1 MPIELPVTTA
11 LKQGASTAYGFWL
24 TFPSSAVARTI
35 LRSAATSPNGRYSWV
50 LIDAEHGLISDKDYY
65 ELASAIA
72 AEGASPIIRIPWAE
86 EWMIKRALDSGAHGV
101 LTPMCHTAAD
111 AEKIVAFSK
120 YPVRAGAAAGS
131 KGGSRGYGPLFAIHA
146 FPGVAAGD
154 DYDASADSN
163 LMVAVQIESRQ
174 GVENV
179 EAIAAVPGL
188 DALLIGPFDLALQ
201 MGVVRGG
208 DEHEAAI
215 QKVLKACKANGKKAA
230 IFCTSGEQASQR
242 AAQGFDLVSVITDV
256 GALGEVMTQQLG
268 VANGTVKPAGGPVRD
283 GY

>member
-1 MPIELPVTTA
+1 MPIELPVTAT
-11 LKQGASTAYGFWL
+11 LKAGASTAYGFWL

-101 LTPMCHTAAD
+101 LTPMCHTAED
-111 AEKIVAFSK
+111 AKKIVAFSK
-120 YPVRAGAAAGS
+120 YPARAGAASA

-146 FPGVAAGD
+146 FPGIAAGD
-154 DYDASADSN
+154 DYDKSADEN
-163 LMVAVQIESRQ
+163 LLVAVQIESRQ

-179 EAIAAVPGL
+179 DAIAAVEGL

-208 DEHEAAI
+208 EEHEAAI
-215 QKVLKACKANGKKAA
+215 QSTLKACKKYGKKAA
-230 IFCTSGEQASQR
+230 IFCTSGEQAAQR
-242 AAQGFDLVSVITDV
+242 AAQGFDMVSVITDV
-256 GALGEVMTQQLG
+256 GALGDVMTQHLG
-268 VANGTVKPAGGPVRD
+268 VANGTVKSAGGPTRD

>member
-1 MPIELPVTTA
+1 M
-11 LKQGASTAYGFWL
+11 S
-24 TFPSSAVARTI
+24 PS
-35 LRSAATSPNGRYSWV
+35 GRYSWV

-101 LTPMCHTAAD
+101 LTPMCHTAED
-111 AEKIVAFSK
+111 AKKIVAFSK
-120 YPVRAGAAAGS
+120 YPA

-154 DYDASADSN
+154 DYDGSADAN

-179 EAIAAVPGL
+179 DAIAAVPGL
-188 DALLIGPFDLALQ
+188 DMLLIGPFDLALQ
-201 MGVVRGG
+201 LGVPRGG

-215 QKVLKACKANGKKAA
+215 QSVLRACKAHGKKAA
-230 IFCTSGEQASQR
+230 IFCTGGEQAAQR
-242 AAQGFDLVSVITDV
+242 AAQGFDMVSVVTDI
-256 GALGEVMTQQLG
+256 GALGDVMAQHLG
-268 VANGTVKPAGGPVRD
+268 VANGTLKASAPARD

>member
-1 MPIELPVTTA
+1 M
-11 LKQGASTAYGFWL
+11 
-24 TFPSSAVARTI
+24 ARTV
-35 LRSAATSPNGRYSWV
+35 LRSAATSPNGRFSWV

-65 ELASAIA
+65 ELTSAIA

-101 LTPMCHTAAD
+101 LTPMCHTAED
-111 AEKIVAFSK
+111 AKKIVAFSK
-120 YPVRAGAAAGS
+120 YPPS
-131 KGGSRGYGPLFAIHA
+131 GGSRGYGPMFAIHG

-154 DYDASADSN
+154 DYDKSADSN
-163 LMVAVQIESRQ
+163 LMVAVQIESRK

-179 EAIAAVPGL
+179 DAIAAVPGL
-188 DALLIGPFDLALQ
+188 DCLLIGPFDLALQ

-215 QKVLKACKANGKKAA
+215 QSTLRACKKYGKKAA
-230 IFCTSGEQASQR
+230 IFCTDGEQAAER
-242 AAQGFDLVSVITDV
+242 AAQGFDLVSVTTDV
-256 GALGEVMTQQLG
+256 GALGDIMTKHLG
-268 VANGTVKPAGGPVRD
+268 VANGTVKDASGSARD

>member
-1 MPIELPVTTA
+1 MPVELPVTAT
-11 LKQGASTAYGFWL
+11 LKAGASTAYGFWL

-101 LTPMCHTAAD
+101 LTPMCHTAED
-111 AEKIVAFSK
+111 AKKIVAFSK
-120 YPVRAGAAAGS
+120 YPS
-131 KGGSRGYGPLFAIHA
+131 QGGSRGYGPLFAIHA

-154 DYDASADSN
+154 DYDKSADAN
-163 LMVAVQIESRQ
+163 LIVAVQIESRQ

-179 EAIAAVPGL
+179 DAIAAVPGL

-208 DEHEAAI
+208 EEHEAAI
-215 QKVLKACKANGKKAA
+215 QSTLAACKKHGKKAA
-230 IFCTSGEQASQR
+230 IFCTSGEQAAQR
-242 AAQGFDLVSVITDV
+242 AAQGFDMVSVITDV
-256 GALGEVMTQQLG
+256 NALGNVMTEQLG
-268 VANGTVKPAGGPVRD
+268 VANGTTKATGQTRD

>member
-1 MPIELPVTTA
+1 MPVELPVTAT
-11 LKQGASTAYGFWL
+11 LKAGASTAYGFWL

-101 LTPMCHTAAD
+101 LTPMCHTAED
-111 AEKIVAFSK
+111 AKKIVAFSK
-120 YPVRAGAAAGS
+120 YPGQ
-131 KGGSRGYGPLFAIHA
+131 GGSRGYGPLFAIHA

-154 DYDASADSN
+154 DYDKSADDN

-179 EAIAAVPGL
+179 DAIAAVPGL

-201 MGVVRGG
+201 LGVVRGG
-208 DEHEAAI
+208 EEHESAI
-215 QKVLKACKANGKKAA
+215 QSTLAACKKHGKKAA
-230 IFCTSGEQASQR
+230 IFCTSGEQAAQR
-242 AAQGFDLVSVITDV
+242 AAQGFDMVSVITDV

-268 VANGTVKPAGGPVRD
+268 VANGTLKASGPARD